1 MGTKIKSHLALLC
14 FYSCYVSCC
23 LCFFLRWKIVRMMA
37 TVLIF
42 HSHHMSCFKL
52 LVLIAPRVSMQSF
65 FLFFVFSSFF
75 FLLFPCSLSGGQMR
89 PVSRLCRSATSA
101 AAFPVW
107 RGKSRDMKA
116 ECVRMMVR
124 GKEGGGGGREK
135 ERGEREQSPTP
146 SVPPS
151 ILAQPF
157 QSSHPSG
164 QLQWDLLTNCSDAV
178 QGFL

>member
-1 MGTKIKSHLALLC
+1 MLSLFFFAVENRTYDGYGVDFPFAPYVLLQT
-14 FYSCYVSCC
+14 FSFNSFSSVDAEFLSFF
-23 LCFFLRWKIVRMMA
+23 CFF
-37 TVLIF
+37 F
-42 HSHHMSCFKL
+42 
-52 LVLIAPRVSMQSF
+52 
-65 FLFFVFSSFF
+65 FF